1 MQRQQQ
7 VIDQHLA
14 SLSEQDRQQFNQ
26 LSFVENYHYLAQ
38 HNLLEHDT
46 ESESE
51 LCFSDSESDSEDS
64 ESDSENSESTDF
76 EDYLRD
82 LQRSHP
88 NTKSET
94 EGRNPYSLVS
104 DTKSE
109 SELSK
114 GTVPLDAKVVC
125 ARPKA
130 ADDANKVCKIFN
142 IHC

>member
-7 VIDQHLA
+7 TVQQHLA

-51 LCFSDSESDSEDS
+51 LCFSDSESDSED
-64 ESDSENSESTDF
+64 SESTDF

>member
-51 LCFSDSESDSEDS
+51 LCFSDSESDSED
-64 ESDSENSESTDF
+64 SESTDF

>member
-64 ESDSENSESTDF
+64 ESTDF

-125 ARPKA
+125 ASPKA

>member
-7 VIDQHLA
+7 VIDQHTA
-14 SLSEQDRQQFNQ
+14 SLSEQDRQKYNQ
-26 LSFVENYHYLAQ
+26 LSYVENYHYLAQ

-64 ESDSENSESTDF
+64 ESDSEDSESTDF